1 MVDGF
6 REVNRLSEN
15 CMRSRDCLNSIRWKL
30 DIWKNRPDEQTLAYV
45 GSKEEGV
52 MVSIDREIV
61 IRELERSIDSLEA
74 ELKAEKKKLIDML
87 EIIKEEY
94 ECN

>member
-6 REVNRLSEN
+6 REVNRLSMN
-15 CMRSRDCLNSIRWKL
+15 CMRFRDCLNSIRWKL
-30 DIWKNRPDEQTLAYV
+30 DVWKNKPDEQIVSYV
-45 GSKEEGV
+45 GNEEDGV
-52 MVSIDREIV
+52 MVSIDRETV

-94 ECN
+94 EGN